1 MSERMTDEE
10 VDKLLST
17 PIPGGSQARDWFL
30 PHDTDRGLEN
40 VRDVVRRM
48 MDMAQA
54 QMEELRRDA
63 VNGAVVREYIAAR
76 DAYEDAARPPNSH
89 APAPRLKHGDPVVLR
104 YRQARAALAARHEG
118 EAIQEL
124 ADGQEY
130 QQYLEDEDTPRQA
143 LRASESDGL

>member
-10 VDKLLST
+10 IDRLLST

-48 MDMAQA
+48 M
-54 QMEELRRDA
+54 EELRRDA
-63 VNGAVVREYIAAR
+63 VDGAVVREYIAAR
-76 DAYEDAARPPNSH
+76 DAYENAARPPNSH
-89 APAPRLKHGDPVVLR
+89 APAQHLRYGDPIVLR

-124 ADGQEY
+124 ADGREY